1 MESPENHPKG
11 SLVVSFLF
19 LLEPKGDPAQR
30 SAFGKE
36 EGGCEYGAFAAPA
49 EAQCSWLLLTPR
61 RFFSFSKRERKEW
74 GRKNAGGQCPPLRH
88 LFWRGGK
95 SRANNPSVTAAP
107 CHLPLQKGGIR
118 CGGAEKGGPIGA
130 AFQNR
135 VIWLFSGRSPNAPA
149 ALRSSMWDFETFGQA
164 IENSSMERN
173 VLPSRPSMMSHAAR
187 LAESGDGHERRQELA
202 VFDDKLRRVRF
213 IEVDRRK
220 VKAAQIVFIADFER
234 GEQVFILGASNPR
247 RP

>member
-1 MESPENHPKG
+1 MTDGLSSGGFYDERLYSTSIVCLLNSIRRGIQGQGPWPMESPENHPKG

-36 EGGCEYGAFAAPA
+36 KGGCEYGAFAAPA

-88 LFWRGGK
+88 LFWHGGK

-107 CHLPLQKGGIR
+107 CHLPLHKGGIR
-118 CGGAEKGGPIGA
+118 CGGAEK
-130 AFQNR
+130 
-135 VIWLFSGRSPNAPA
+135 
-149 ALRSSMWDFETFGQA
+149 
-164 IENSSMERN
+164 
-173 VLPSRPSMMSHAAR
+173 
-187 LAESGDGHERRQELA
+187 
-202 VFDDKLRRVRF
+202 
-213 IEVDRRK
+213 
-220 VKAAQIVFIADFER
+220 
-234 GEQVFILGASNPR
+234 R
-247 RP
+247 RPHRGRLSEQGHLVIFRQVAEGACGLEVFNVGL

>member
-1 MESPENHPKG
+1 MTDGLSSGGFYDEGLYSTSIVCLLNSIRRGIQGQGPWPMESPENHPKG

-95 SRANNPSVTAAP
+95 SRANNPAVTAAP
-107 CHLPLQKGGIR
+107 CHLPLHKGGIR
-118 CGGAEKGGPIGA
+118 CGGAEKGRPHRGRLSEQGHL
-130 AFQNR
+130 
-135 VIWLFSGRSPNAPA
+135 VIFRQVA
-149 ALRSSMWDFETFGQA
+149 
-164 IENSSMERN
+164 ERACGLEVFN
-173 VLPSRPSMMSHAAR
+173 VGL
-187 LAESGDGHERRQELA
+187 
-202 VFDDKLRRVRF
+202 
-213 IEVDRRK
+213 
-220 VKAAQIVFIADFER
+220 
-234 GEQVFILGASNPR
+234 
-247 RP
+247 